1 MSDWRQVTL
10 GDIASL
16 SNGSN
21 FTKKAFGSGLKILG
35 VRDFGDRT
43 SPEWEAM
50 DEVDPTALSSNRQ
63 LLAEGDL
70 VFVRSN
76 GNPALVGRSML
87 ITQGP
92 TATHS
97 AFTIK
102 ARPDTDLVA
111 PRFLGYQMR
120 YAHRAGL
127 MRAANGTNITN
138 LSQAVLSRVP
148 VLLPSRDTQLQVQ
161 TILGSIDDLI
171 ENNRRRVEV
180 LEEMA
185 RSIYREWF
193 VHFRYPSHET
203 VPLVDSPR
211 GPIPEGWSVTSLG
224 QAADIT
230 MGQSP
235 KSEFYNDEGIGSP
248 FHQGVTGFGA
258 NFPSTRKWCSAPGR
272 SARDGD
278 ILVSVRAPVGRLN
291 VADVEM
297 TIGRGLGALRA
308 KDGRQ
313 GLLLGHM
320 RQVFAEEDSM
330 GGGTIYKAIGKQEFS
345 GIILLVAPTELSER
359 AESLLADNLGL
370 IKTLTYENRR
380 LTAMRDLLLPRLVTG
395 QIDVSTLD
403 LDGLLEGAVA

>member
-1 MSDWRQVTL
+1 MTEWQEMALTSL
-10 GDIASL
+10 GRFSSGKPIAPGQ
-16 SNGSN
+16 NGPY
-21 FTKKAFGSGLKILG
+21 KAFGSNG
-35 VRDFGDRT
+35 VIGGSQDSRH
-43 SPEWEAM
+43 
-50 DEVDPTALSSNRQ
+50 
-63 LLAEGDL
+63 EG
-70 VFVRSN
+70 
-76 GNPALVGRSML
+76 GIIVGRVGAYCGSVAVSRDPFWASDNTIVIEPEIYADL
-87 ITQGP
+87 DYLYYLLRSANLNRHAGGSAQPLVTQG
-92 TATHS
+92 TL
-97 AFTIK
+97 K
-102 ARPDTDLVA
+102 AL
-111 PRFLGYQMR
+111 RF
-120 YAHRAGL
+120 
-127 MRAANGTNITN
+127 
-138 LSQAVLSRVP
+138 RVP
-148 VLLPSRDTQLQVQ
+148 SGGERARIGWVLRNFDN
-161 TILGSIDDLI
+161 LI

-370 IKTLTYENRR
+370 IKTLTYENRQ
-380 LTAMRDLLLPRLVTG
+380 LTAMRDLLLPKLVTG